1 MLAYGIFN
9 TKNDTSL
16 RVGLKKGKFV
26 FDLKALCEL
35 GQLDKN
41 SLDCYATHSLN
52 KFIALGKK
60 IRAQIKEVVM
70 NIEANETLLQQ
81 FKAAIYLEQD
91 IIEHMPLTI
100 GGYTDFYASK
110 QHATNIGSIFR
121 PDNPLLPNWVH
132 LPIAYNGR
140 ASSIVIDKHNIIRPH
155 GQILQDGKP
164 IFASCRKLDFEVEL
178 GVIIGRDSTLGTPI
192 KIEDAADYIFGICL
206 VNDWSA
212 RDIQAWEYQPLGPFT
227 SKSFATSISSFII
240 PIEEFDAYKV
250 NANMQNPPPLPY
262 LHETNPITYDIQ
274 LEVELT
280 PHETQI
286 AHTITR
292 TNFKYMYW
300 TINQWIA
307 QHTVTGC
314 NLKIGDLLA
323 SGTISGNNSSSLGSL
338 MEITRNGQQPL
349 ELQQGVKRSFL
360 ENGDKIR
367 IKGLVDNTVFASI
380 ESTVKEMKEC

>member
-1 MLAYGIFN
+1 MLSYGIFN
-9 TKNDTSL
+9 TKNNSTL
-16 RVGLKKGKFV
+16 RVGLKKGNFV

-35 GQLDKN
+35 DQLDKKN
-41 SLDCYATHSLN
+41 MECYASDSLN
-52 KFIALGKK
+52 KFIVLGKN

-70 NIEANETLLQQ
+70 KIEASETLLQQ
-81 FKAAIYLEQD
+81 LKSAIYSADE
-91 IIEHMPLTI
+91 IIEHMPLHI

-140 ASSIVIDKHNIIRPH
+140 SSSIVINQQNITRPF

-164 IFASCRKLDFEVEL
+164 IFAPCRKLDFEVEL
-178 GVIIGRDSTLGTPI
+178 GIIIGKDSALGKPI
-192 KIEDAADYIFGICL
+192 KIEDAADYIFGVCL

-227 SKSFATSISSFII
+227 SKSFATSISSFIT

-250 NANMQNPPPLPY
+250 KAQMQNPQPLPY
-262 LHETNPITYDIQ
+262 LHETNPITYDID

-280 PHETQI
+280 PHETKVAQ
-286 AHTITR
+286 TISK
-292 TNFKYMYW
+292 TNFKFMYW

-314 NLKIGDLLA
+314 NLKVGDLLA
-323 SGTISGNNSSSLGSL
+323 SGTISGDDSSSLGSL
-338 MEITRNGQQPL
+338 MEITKNGQQAL
-349 ELQQGVKRSFL
+349 ELSQGVKRSFL
-360 ENGDKIR
+360 ENGDKLQ
-367 IKGLVDNTVFASI
+367 IKGLVANKVFANLEATI
-380 ESTVKEMKEC
+380 LKESDV